1 MENMRT
7 NLLRRM
13 GSGRDLALAV
23 TVIAIIAMLILPMPA
38 WLLDLGLSLSIT
50 MSVLI
55 LLTAL
60 FIEKPLDLSAFPT
73 VLLIVTMLRLGLNI
87 ASTRLILT
95 HGHEGSHAAGGVI
108 AAFGEF
114 LMGGQTVIGITLF
127 AILIIINFVVITKGA
142 GRIAEVSARFSLDA
156 MPGKQMAIDADLSA
170 GLINEAEAKER
181 RTEIEAE
188 SGFFGAMDGA
198 SKFVKGDAVASLVI
212 TAVNI
217 IVGLLV
223 GVFIHDLPVGEAFK
237 TYTILTVGDGL
248 VSQIPALIISI
259 ASGLLVTKGGQAGKM
274 AGALAEQFTQHP
286 IVYALV
292 AALMTALALLPGL
305 PFVPFATLGAIAGGV
320 AWMLSQRQETTRVA
334 DEQAA
339 LTQVSDQPVEENISA
354 TLAIDAIRLE
364 IGYGL
369 LPLLNDQGGELRLD
383 EQVKALRRQMA
394 QEFGFVLPTVRIVDN
409 VTLGPDEYIIN
420 IRETLAGRGEIKLSK
435 LLVINPSGDNVGLP
449 GEVTTEP
456 VFNLPALW
464 IDRELREE
472 AEFRGL
478 TVVDNSTVITTHLT
492 ETVKENISDL
502 LSYEETQK
510 LLTQVHQ
517 DSAKLV
523 ADIIPARISISGV
536 QRILQNLLNET
547 VSIRDIPGILEAI
560 AEATVFTQN
569 ITAITEHVRSKLSRQ
584 ICSTYAQE
592 GTLPVVT
599 LSPYWDNAFAESLVG
614 QGEERHLAMAPSTL
628 QAFVAAVR
636 QTYDKMAAEG
646 QLPCMLT
653 NPTIRPFVRSVIERI
668 RPATVVLSQNE
679 IHPRMRIRNLGAVG

>member
-1 MENMRT
+1 MESTLDNM
-7 NLLRRM
+7 LRRI

-23 TVIAIIAMLILPMPA
+23 TVIAIISMLILPMPS

-87 ASTRLILT
+87 ASTRLILS
-95 HGHEGSHAAGGVI
+95 HGHEGPHAAGGVI
-108 AAFGEF
+108 AAFGQF

-170 GLINEAEAKER
+170 GLINEVQAKER
-181 RTEIEAE
+181 RAEIEAE

-198 SKFVKGDAVASLVI
+198 SKFVKGDAVAGLVI

-217 IVGLLV
+217 IVGLIV
-223 GVFIHDLPVGEAFK
+223 GVFIHGLPIGEAFN

-274 AGALAEQFTQHP
+274 AGALAHQFTRHP

-292 AALMTALALLPGL
+292 AVLMTILALLPGL
-305 PFVPFATLGAIAGGV
+305 PFIPFAALGAIAGFV
-320 AWMLSQRQETTRVA
+320 AWQISQRQETDRIA
-334 DEQAA
+334 EEQAA
-339 LTQVSDQPVEENISA
+339 LAPASDKPAEENISD

-409 VTLGPDEYIIN
+409 VTLAPDEYIIN
-420 IRETLAGRGEIKLSK
+420 IRETLAGRGEIKLGK
-435 LLVINPSGDNVGLP
+435 LLIINPSGDNIGLP
-449 GEVTTEP
+449 GDVTTEP

-536 QRILQNLLNET
+536 QRILQNLLNES
-547 VSIRDIPGILEAI
+547 VSIRDIPGILEGI

-569 ITAITEHVRSKLSRQ
+569 VTVITEHVRSRLSRQ
-584 ICSTYAQE
+584 ICSNYAKD

-614 QGEERHLAMAPSTL
+614 QGEDRHLAMAPSTL
-628 QAFVAAVR
+628 QAFVSAVR
-636 QTYDKMAAEG
+636 QTYDRMASEG

-679 IHPRMRIRNLGAVG
+679 IHPKMRIRNLGAVG